1 MPKRSRRIAKR
12 NEFENSLKAVEEALG
27 GMRSRNPAGFARGR
41 ESAPTEQGGA
51 EETGGSSR
59 REMVEEAA
67 AKRRSVKKA

>member
-12 NEFENSLKAVEEALG
+12 NEFENSLKVVEEALG
-27 GMRSRNPAGFARGR
+27 AMRSRNPAGFARGR

-67 AKRRSVKKA
+67 AKRRSGKKA